1 MAEADLI
8 QAIIADPESDSARLS
23 YADWLNQSNRQS
35 DIDLGEFIRLQ
46 INIARITN
54 NDSRWPAMIGRE
66 RELLEKYRKTWES
79 PLRLLLAPRASFLTQ
94 WLKYRL
100 FGLGGSWGF
109 RRGFVENV
117 LAPAPKFLDEDAKLF
132 AHTPL
137 RRVVLT
143 RASSHI
149 RALIADE
156 RLRKLASLHLIA
168 DMELDDELTIIGSA
182 ARAVGLLVTE
192 FRYPRI
198 GRQTEGLFSLLR
210 HHVDKPDE
218 LDAYA
223 AWTNADDNA
232 KQRLKELA
240 INPQFRVLLN
250 EPEPAHEGEL
260 LAWNDWVYVGN
271 LFKRTGVWA
280 VAKSHP
286 DLENAQGRC
295 RRLILSHPMP
305 GDALSQAPYYQ
316 GEPGS
321 FVE

>member
-1 MAEADLI
+1 
-8 QAIIADPESDSARLS
+8 
-23 YADWLNQSNRQS
+23 
-35 DIDLGEFIRLQ
+35 
-46 INIARITN
+46 
-54 NDSRWPAMIGRE
+54 
-66 RELLEKYRKTWES
+66 
-79 PLRLLLAPRASFLTQ
+79 
-94 WLKYRL
+94 
-100 FGLGGSWGF
+100 
-109 RRGFVENV
+109 V

-132 AHTPL
+132 SRTPL

-156 RLRKLASLHLIA
+156 RLRQLSSLHLIA

-210 HHVDKPDE
+210 HHVDKPEE

-223 AWTNADDNA
+223 AWTNADENA

-240 INPQFRVLLN
+240 INPQL
-250 EPEPAHEGEL
+250 
-260 LAWNDWVYVGN
+260 
-271 LFKRTGVWA
+271 
-280 VAKSHP
+280 AKSHP
-286 DLENAQGRC
+286 DLENAQCRC
-295 RRLILSHPMP
+295 RRLVLSHPMP